1 MGHPVIEPDVPPAAS
16 GAPDAANESAW
27 ERGLRHAKEVT
38 AFQRCSHVFWCKN
51 LHVSVMLDNF

>member
-1 MGHPVIEPDVPPAAS
+1 LHILANIYSARICLQMGLPIIEPDVPPTAS

-38 AFQRCSHVFWCKN
+38 AITLS
-51 LHVSVMLDNF
+51 